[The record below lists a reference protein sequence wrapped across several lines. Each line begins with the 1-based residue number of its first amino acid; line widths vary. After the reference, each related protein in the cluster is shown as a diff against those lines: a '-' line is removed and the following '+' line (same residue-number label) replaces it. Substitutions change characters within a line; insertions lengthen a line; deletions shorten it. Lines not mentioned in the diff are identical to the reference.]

1 MNFKKNILY
10 STGNA
15 LIAFSILGF
24 IFTFFPLVLAYLP
37 HEGSQTASKSGY
49 TLEIPKIQAFAPIIL
64 NVNPFNES
72 EYKKALKLGVAHA
85 KGTSLPGSLGKVYL
99 FAHSSGF
106 PWEITR
112 YNTIFLRLGE
122 LNKNDKIIIKKD
134 KITFTY
140 IVTNKKIVTPESIS
154 YILQTTKNELILQ
167 TCSPIGT
174 SINRLLILAM
184 PVKQN

>member
-1 MNFKKNILY
+1 M
-10 STGNA
+10 
-15 LIAFSILGF
+15 
-24 IFTFFPLVLAYLP
+24 
-37 HEGSQTASKSGY
+37 
-49 TLEIPKIQAFAPIIL
+49 
-64 NVNPFNES
+64 
-72 EYKKALKLGVAHA
+72 
-85 KGTSLPGSLGKVYL
+85 YL